1 MSQDRLAEGEVTG
14 LLQRLRTGDEKAAD
28 QLFPLVYDELRRAAQ
43 RALRRE
49 REDHTLRP
57 TELVHEAWFKLAGP
71 TPEPLHNRA
80 HFLGVA
86 ARAMRQVL
94 VDHARRRN
102 AGKRGG
108 AFYHTTIDGLA
119 PGEEMPSDEILAL
132 DDALTRLGEQAPR
145 LQTVVEFRYFSG
157 LTDAEIGELLGVSER
172 TVHRDWLKARAWLYK
187 ELYPSR

>member
-1 MSQDRLAEGEVTG
+1 MTDSNPAGDVTG
-14 LLQRLRTGDEKAAD
+14 LLLRLRSGDERAAD

-49 REDHTLRP
+49 RDDHTLRP

-108 AFYHTTIDGLA
+108 AFHHTTIDGLS

-132 DDALTRLGEQAPR
+132 DDALTRLGKLDPR
-145 LQTVVEFRYFSG
+145 LQTVVEYRYFSG

>member
-1 MSQDRLAEGEVTG
+1 MSQDRTAAGEVTG
-14 LLQRLRTGDEKAAD
+14 LLQRLRTGDEEAAE

-49 REDHTLRP
+49 REDHTLHP
-57 TELVHEAWFKLAGP
+57 TDLVHEAYFKLAGP
-71 TPEPLHNRA
+71 SPEPLQNRA

-119 PGEEMPSDEILAL
+119 PGEELPSDEILAL
-132 DDALTRLGEQAPR
+132 DDALTRLGAQAPR

-187 ELYPSR
+187 ELYPSQ

>member
-1 MSQDRLAEGEVTG
+1 M
-14 LLQRLRTGDEKAAD
+14 LQRLRTGDEKAAE

-49 REDHTLRP
+49 REGPHAAPHRP
-57 TELVHEAWFKLAGP
+57 GARGLLQAGGPVSRTACRTERISSASP
-71 TPEPLHNRA
+71 RA
-80 HFLGVA
+80 RC
-86 ARAMRQVL
+86 ARVL

-119 PGEEMPSDEILAL
+119 PGEDMPSDEILAL
-132 DDALTRLGEQAPR
+132 DDALTRLGAQAPR

-157 LTDAEIGELLGVSER
+157 LTDAEIGELLGSER
-172 TVHRDWLKARAWLYK
+172 AHCASGLAQARAWLYK
-187 ELYPSR
+187 ELYPSQ